1 MDVFGLYW
9 SPSSEEL
16 YIKIVLEENTYL
28 KLNFIDFFSFNYQ
41 MKLYSL
47 TNHILSFKVDLMVN
61 VYHRASLTCWNQRWG
76 HFEHHTIPNI
86 IFQSYCFD
94 CTSFLYVMVFLIAQ
108 LAMNTK
114 WQVAKESH
122 FLEKFSNWL

>member
-1 MDVFGLYW
+1 MISFIRRALYKD
-9 SPSSEEL
+9 SL
-16 YIKIVLEENTYL
+16 RGKYL
-28 KLNFIDFFSFNYQ
+28 FNLKAEFYRFFFSFNYQ

-94 CTSFLYVMVFLIAQ
+94 CTSFLSVMVFLIAQ

-122 FLEKFSNWL
+122 FLEKLSNWL